1 MAGHSNNK
9 PHLPVKPKPPPATTA
24 TVSFSGWFGCSN
36 RNSVAIIKVAAA
48 PPDHNHHIQKQK
60 KHKPWF
66 PNWSMKNSP
75 ATATAAASTAV
86 SETAPLDSSSPAA
99 ESNSI
104 KLGDHRKSTEF
115 PKSKFIK
122 WKPNCKASKKSHP
135 TPAAVTEEKK
145 VSSAAAEVAP
155 PETPK
160 ETGSSEKEDI
170 MLGNGSV
177 SENHGDAE
185 STKGGTCKKR
195 LSFRRKKA
203 ENGDKTKTGS
213 SSSQPGSP
221 VARPNPQAR
230 NDSVVISR
238 STTFPAPDLHQV
250 QPIVVAATVT
260 NNNNSKTKFPPA
272 TVEAAGGRRNRKKED
287 GELDSVVGLSII
299 AVTLVIMVVWGRF
312 CAIVCTAAWLYFV
325 PRLRTTM
332 AEVKVKANHGR
343 NRGSILRRA
352 DSEFGGSG
360 LGRPDLDS
368 VEYKRRVVLEGLLER
383 NRRPVA

>member
-24 TVSFSGWFGCSN
+24 TVSVSGWFGCSN

-66 PNWSMKNSP
+66 PNWSMKNP
-75 ATATAAASTAV
+75 PATAAAAAAV
-86 SETAPLDSSSPAA
+86 SLTAPRDDSSSPAA

-104 KLGDHRKSTEF
+104 KLGDHRKSTDS

-145 VSSAAAEVAP
+145 VSTAAAEVAP

-160 ETGSSEKEDI
+160 ESPKTGSSEENDVV
-170 MLGNGSV
+170 LGNGSV
-177 SENHGDAE
+177 WENRGDVE
-185 STKGGTCKKR
+185 SPKSGTCRKK

-213 SSSQPGSP
+213 SSSNPGSP
-221 VARPNPQAR
+221 VSRPDPEAR

-250 QPIVVAATVT
+250 QPIIVAA
-260 NNNNSKTKFPPA
+260 
-272 TVEAAGGRRNRKKED
+272 AGSRRNRKKED

-332 AEVKVKANHGR
+332 AEVKVVKANHGR

-360 LGRPDLDS
+360 LGTGSGRPDLDS